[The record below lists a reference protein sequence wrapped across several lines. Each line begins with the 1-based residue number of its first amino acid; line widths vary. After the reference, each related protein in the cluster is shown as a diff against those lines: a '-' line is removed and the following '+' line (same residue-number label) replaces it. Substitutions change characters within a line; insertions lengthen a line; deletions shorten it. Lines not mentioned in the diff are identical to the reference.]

1 MEYAEN
7 TEDEITTVLKKI
19 NLASNA
25 IEHWDIYLTFV
36 ISSVCFNYDSEE
48 IV

>member
-1 MEYAEN
+1 MLEYAEN
-7 TEDEITTVLKKI
+7 KEDEITVLKKI

-25 IEHWDIYLTFV
+25 IEHWDIYRIFV
-36 ISSVCFNYDSEE
+36 ISSVCFNYDCEE